1 MVRLIDMQDNLSKA
15 PLASRAQQV
24 QQTTPEMAHRQVS
37 QELAQ
42 QRLQD
47 QSRPLP
53 AEEADH
59 VELHPDEGEQQQ
71 GQEREEKKDRVDDTE
86 EKSISAAGEDED
98 SSHIDIVA

>member
-1 MVRLIDMQDNLSKA
+1 MVRPIDLQDNLSKA

-24 QQTTPEMAHRQVS
+24 QQTASEMAHRQVD

-53 AEEADH
+53 TEETDR
-59 VELHPDEGEQQQ
+59 VELHPDEGEKQQN
-71 GQEREEKKDRVDDTE
+71 QEQEEKKDRADDTA
-86 EKSISAAGEDED
+86 EKSTPPAGEDED